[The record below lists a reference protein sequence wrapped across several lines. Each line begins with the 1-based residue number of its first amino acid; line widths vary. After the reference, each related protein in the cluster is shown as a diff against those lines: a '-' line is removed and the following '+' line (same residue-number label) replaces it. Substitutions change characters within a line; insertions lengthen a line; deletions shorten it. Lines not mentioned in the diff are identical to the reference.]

1 MFILIC
7 PFRPG
12 DSLEFTD
19 LKIPSLG
26 GDEIMALAMSMQVD

>member
-12 DSLEFTD
+12 DSLEFTV
-19 LKIPSLG
+19 LKILSLG
-26 GDEIMALAMSMQVD
+26 DDEIMALAMSMKVD